1 MCGSLFP
8 FESVGL
14 AVRFYVESVG
24 CVVRDQH
31 RLMVTSRFGCIQMH
45 PQQTITRALQPFGD
59 DRSSSSVRALSCVL
73 WSMLTGKR
81 FCSRISNMPSRLP
94 FRNASELSY
103 LYRHGFE
110 GDGSVSSLPPVN
122 VVGTRAPTAWLT
134 PGWRNMATHQ
144 RRC

>member
-1 MCGSLFP
+1 MCGSRPVHIDGNF
-8 FESVGL
+8 
-14 AVRFYVESVG
+14 AVRLHSNAPATDNHA
-24 CVVRDQH
+24 C
-31 RLMVTSRFGCIQMH
+31 
-45 PQQTITRALQPFGD
+45 TRALQPFGD
-59 DRSSSSVRALSCVL
+59 DRSSSSVRSLSCVL

-122 VVGTRAPTAWLT
+122 VVGTRADC
-134 PGWRNMATHQ
+134 MAHTRLAKHGYSSAEVLIAYF
-144 RRC
+144 RHS